1 MYIFLSCWLPSVR
14 PMTTT
19 KTLQAIHSV
28 DVIAFLSIV
37 QWNTCRRIRVLANVV
52 SSSADGWSYL
62 LVPLVIALVSPELGW
77 TVFVTLLAGFTI
89 ERPAYYLLK
98 NGFKRNRPPMII
110 PGFQSVITAS
120 DEFSFPS
127 GHTSGAFVV
136 TTTLMLL
143 MPLGAAGFYLY
154 GWAITV
160 ALSRIV
166 LGVHFPLDT
175 VAGALLGSSIA
186 WAAVQLMPFH
196 V

>member
-1 MYIFLSCWLPSVR
+1 
-14 PMTTT
+14 MTTT

-37 QWNTCRRIRVLANVV
+37 QWNTRRRIRVLANVV
-52 SSSADGWSYL
+52 SSSADGWPYL
-62 LVPLVIALVSPELGW
+62 LVPVVIALVSPELGW
-77 TVFVTLLAGFTI
+77 AVFITLLVGFAI
-89 ERPAYYLLK
+89 ERPTYYLLK
-98 NGFKRNRPPMII
+98 NSFKRNRPPMII

-127 GHTSGAFVV
+127 GHTSGAFVLA
-136 TTTLMLL
+136 TTLVLL
-143 MPLGAAGFYLY
+143 MPLGAFGFYLY

-186 WAAVQLMPFH
+186 WVAVQLVSLH
-196 V
+196 IA